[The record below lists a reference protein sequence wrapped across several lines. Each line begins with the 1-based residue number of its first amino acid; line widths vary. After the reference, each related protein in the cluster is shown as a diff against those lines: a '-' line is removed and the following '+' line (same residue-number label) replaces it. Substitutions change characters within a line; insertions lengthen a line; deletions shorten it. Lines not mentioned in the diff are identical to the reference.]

1 MASARRSPT
10 DSPPASWW
18 SPTAPTA
25 CAPARRSKWRPH
37 GPRSS
42 LRRPATSRVEEDAK
56 GKTADE
62 SLAAFYPAAGGDI
75 APDARRAAGG
85 LRRVSPAADL
95 GATAGRL
102 PDDPGVHVLS
112 GREPGRDGLLR
123 HRAAR
128 AAVRPD
134 AGPQA
139 DALDELG
146 RRLGDHAAVRP
157 RRAARCS
164 RAGRAGGNQR

>member
-10 DSPPASWW
+10 GSRRASWS

-25 CAPARRSKWRPH
+25 CVPGRPSKSPPRVPRPSR
-37 GPRSS
+37 P
-42 LRRPATSRVEEDAK
+42 RPAAPRVEEDAK

-62 SLAAFYPAAGGDI
+62 SLAAFHPAAGGDI
-75 APDARRAAGG
+75 ALDARRAAGG
-85 LRRVSPAADL
+85 LRRVSPVADL
-95 GATAGRL
+95 GAAAGRL
-102 PDDPGVHVLS
+102 PDDPGVHFLS

-128 AAVRPD
+128 TAVRPD
-134 AGPQA
+134 AGSQA
-139 DALDELG
+139 DALHELG

-157 RRAARCS
+157 
-164 RAGRAGGNQR
+164 